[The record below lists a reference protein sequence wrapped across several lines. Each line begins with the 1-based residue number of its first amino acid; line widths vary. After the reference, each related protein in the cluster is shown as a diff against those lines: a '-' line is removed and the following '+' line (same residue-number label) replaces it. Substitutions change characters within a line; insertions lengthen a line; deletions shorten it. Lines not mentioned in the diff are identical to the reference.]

1 MKNIL
6 FINQAFNLIHSIMKK
21 HALLLILSIT
31 ALGSFA
37 QNGDSNAVFVRQDTV
52 SLKASECAWI
62 IKPLSKDI
70 SESPA
75 ETGNSIPQLLLQA
88 IEKGK
93 LKAIDSWSE
102 ELIPAKE
109 IYTWKMRIDT
119 IDVSGDSGNPKY
131 GLLQQLRSA
140 NDIPR
145 IRICQDW
152 YFDVE
157 NNKLF
162 SRIKWM
168 ELMEFDPYSFDK
180 EARDIVPFCRI
191 YY

>member
-1 MKNIL
+1 
-6 FINQAFNLIHSIMKK
+6 MKK
-21 HALLLILSIT
+21 RVFIFILVIT
-31 ALGSFA
+31 ALRSFA
-37 QNGDSNAVFVRQDTV
+37 QSGDSNTVLVRQDTV
-52 SLKASECAWI
+52 TLKASECAWI
-62 IKPLSKDI
+62 IKPLSV
-70 SESPA
+70 SSS

-93 LKAIDSWSE
+93 LKAFDSWSE
-102 ELIPAKE
+102 KPIPAKE

-119 IDVSGDSGNPKY
+119 IDVSGDGDNPKFDVV
-131 GLLQQLRSA
+131 QQIRSA

-152 YFDVE
+152 YFDIE

-168 ELMEFDPYSFDK
+168 EFMEFDPYSFDN
-180 EARDIVPFCRI
+180 ENRDIVPFCRI